1 MAQIRMRADALIGAN
16 HFDPQSVRNI
26 SDEVTTRWQN
36 LVSFAE
42 ERHRL
47 AQAAVRFFK
56 TAEHVSYFLC
66 YKSAFRLPS
75 DFRFILQP
83 FFILH
88 ARPLYTNIRG

>member
-1 MAQIRMRADALIGAN
+1 MAQIRMRADGLIGAN

-36 LVSFAE
+36 LVSIAE

-56 TAEHVSYFLC
+56 TAEHVSLLHFQLPFPAMSSDL
-66 YKSAFRLPS
+66 SAVCK
-75 DFRFILQP
+75 
-83 FFILH
+83 H
-88 ARPLYTNIRG
+88 A

>member
-36 LVSFAE
+36 LVSIAE

-56 TAEHVSYFLC
+56 TAEHVSFCSNNSVYIFQ
-66 YKSAFRLPS
+66 LPS
-75 DFRFILQP
+75 DFQP
-83 FFILH
+83 CVYS
-88 ARPLYTNIRG
+88 AV

>member
-56 TAEHVSYFLC
+56 TAEHVSYFLS
-66 YKSAFRLPS
+66 YKSASQLPS
-75 DFRFILQP
+75 DFVSFCNRYFI
-83 FFILH
+83 
-88 ARPLYTNIRG
+88 